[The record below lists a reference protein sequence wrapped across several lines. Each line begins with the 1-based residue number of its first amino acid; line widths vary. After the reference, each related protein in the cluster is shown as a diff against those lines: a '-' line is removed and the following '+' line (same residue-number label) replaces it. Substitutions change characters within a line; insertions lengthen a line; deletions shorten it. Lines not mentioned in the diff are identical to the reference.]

1 MKPTPSDLPMPL
13 IISLM
18 VFFDSLH
25 FVFGRLLLPL
35 LPPAVSSLLIM
46 LLAAVVWSGIM
57 GARREINPRVLLDN
71 LPFFGIVGFLLAVD
85 LVLGYASV
93 EFVDP
98 GTAALLARSS
108 TLFSIGLGVFWLKER
123 LNRPMILGTAV
134 ALLGVFVITFQ
145 PGDYFRFG
153 SLLVLVASFTYA
165 LHAAV
170 VKRYGEG
177 LDIGN
182 FFLFR
187 LWSTVPFALVI
198 ALFAGEWEGVISG
211 EAWLWLAV
219 TAVVNVVISRIVY
232 YAVLRLV
239 TVSYH
244 AIVLTLST
252 VLTVLWSWVL
262 FGVWP
267 TLMSVVGGTAVVV
280 GVIIVTRFRGQN
292 VSGKGHKFR

>member
-1 MKPTPSDLPMPL
+1 MTPKTPLPMPV
-13 IISLM
+13 IITLM

-25 FVFGRLLLPL
+25 FVFGRLLWPL
-35 LPPAVSSLLIM
+35 VPPAVSSFFIM
-46 LLAAVVWSGIM
+46 FIAAVLWTAIM
-57 GARREINPRVLLDN
+57 GVRRTIDVAVLRQN
-71 LPFFGIVGFLLAVD
+71 LPFFGLLGFLLALD

-108 TLFSIGLGVFWLKER
+108 TIFSIGLGVFWLKER

-134 ALLGVFVITFQ
+134 ALLGVFVISFQ
-145 PGDYFRFG
+145 PGDYFRVG
-153 SLLVLVASFTYA
+153 SLLVLVASFAYA
-165 LHAAV
+165 LHTAV

-187 LWSTVPFALVI
+187 LWATVPFALGM
-198 ALFAGEWEGVISG
+198 ALLSGEWVVPVVG
-211 EAWLWLAV
+211 EAWLWLVV
-219 TAVVNVVISRIVY
+219 TAVVNVVISRMVY

-252 VLTVLWSWVL
+252 VLTVLWSWLL

-267 TLMSVVGGTAVVV
+267 TLASVVGGTAVVV
-280 GVIIVTRFRGQN
+280 GVSIVTRFRG
-292 VSGKGHKFR
+292 KT

>member
-1 MKPTPSDLPMPL
+1 MQKLNALPMPAIL
-13 IISLM
+13 ALM

-35 LPPAVSSLLIM
+35 VPPAVSSFFIM
-46 LLAAVVWSGIM
+46 FIAAVVWTGVM
-57 GARREINPRVLLDN
+57 AARREIKLVVLRDH
-71 LPFFGIVGFLLAVD
+71 LPFFGLLGFLLALD

-123 LNRPMILGTAV
+123 LNRAMILGTAV
-134 ALLGVFVITFQ
+134 ALVGVVIISFQ
-145 PGDYFRFG
+145 PGDFFRIG
-153 SLLVLVASFTYA
+153 SLLILVASFAYA

-187 LWSTVPFALVI
+187 LWATVPFALGM
-198 ALFAGEWEGVISG
+198 ALLSGEWVVPVAG
-211 EAWLWLAV
+211 EAWLWLLV

-244 AIVLTLST
+244 AIVLMLST
-252 VLTVLWSWVL
+252 VLTVLWSWAL

-267 TLMSVVGGTAVVV
+267 TWASLVGGTAVVM
-280 GVIIVTRFRGQN
+280 GVIIVTRFRGQ
-292 VSGKGHKFR
+292 K